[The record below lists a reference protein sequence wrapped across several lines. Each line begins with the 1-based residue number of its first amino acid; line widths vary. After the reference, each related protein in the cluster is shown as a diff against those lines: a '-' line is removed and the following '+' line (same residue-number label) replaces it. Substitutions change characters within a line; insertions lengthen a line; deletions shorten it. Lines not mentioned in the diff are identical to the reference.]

1 MLKVMLIA
9 GDVTEDLS
17 VYFNERG
24 TLRVERKYKN
34 LSGNYEDINGKI
46 IDVDKLVYVYSDK
59 GNMNIKKDMGTL
71 KKLLKEAN
79 EGTSFFNV
87 KEINFFLQKTEHS
100 DQVLKFFNS
109 AMKEVDYTNI
119 SIHEST
125 QALTFIEVYNHL
137 LGTSENNKIVNKHMQ
152 VVRKPKG
159 SQIRNV
165 YDPKKTNVS
174 IEPFKYDHIEN
185 YEKAKDNASKLGL
198 EVSYHDD
205 NVSITKFDKPY
216 LGSLELENIFGRRNI
231 YITSGLPRTG
241 ISTNTA
247 VLAYSSTLANK
258 SVTVVNTTQNN
269 DTQDYLK
276 EMGVKFTK
284 FSMKKFVLTESLEHK
299 NLLNLVNLPHN
310 INDVRKEALGFILSN
325 SSRITSDIIIIETDK
340 DMLDYVLDVAKFRIC
355 RILFSCETLEKDINN
370 LFSYINNLAT
380 EYDIVLM
387 LTELLREMKHCRRLT
402 HEKIRER
409 FNGEVKIMQPVR
421 YDDFEI
427 DALYYEQL
435 IKMD

>member
-1 MLKVMLIA
+1 MLKVMLVA
-9 GDVTEDLS
+9 GDVTDDLS

-87 KEINFFLQKTEHS
+87 KEISFFLQKNEHS

-119 SIHEST
+119 SIYDSE

-137 LGTSENNKIVNKHMQ
+137 LGTSENNKITNKHMR

-159 SQIRNV
+159 SQVRNV

-174 IEPFKYDHIEN
+174 IEPFKYDHLDN
-185 YEKAKDNASKLGL
+185 YEKAKENASKLGL
-198 EVSYHDD
+198 EVTYHDED
-205 NVSITKFDKPY
+205 TSITKFDNPY
-216 LGSLELENIFGRRNI
+216 LGSLELENIFGRRNV

-241 ISTNTA
+241 VSTNTA
-247 VLAYSSTLANK
+247 VFSISSVLANK
-258 SVTVVNTTQNN
+258 SVTIINTTQNN
-269 DTQDYLK
+269 DTQEYLK
-276 EMGVKFTK
+276 EMQIKFTK
-284 FSMKKFVLTESLEHK
+284 FSMKKFVLTETLEHK
-299 NLLNLVNLPHN
+299 NLLNIITLPHN

-325 SSRITSDIIIIETDK
+325 SSRITSDIILIETDK
-340 DMLDYVLDVAKFRIC
+340 DLLDYILDICKFRIC

-370 LFSYINNLAT
+370 IFSYINNISN
-380 EYDIVLM
+380 EYDIVLI
-387 LTELLREMKHCRRLT
+387 LTELLKEMKHCRRLKPD
-402 HEKIRER
+402 KIRER
-409 FNGEVKIMQPVR
+409 FNGEVKIMPPVR
-421 YDDFEI
+421 YDEFEM
-427 DALYYEQL
+427 DTLYYERL
-435 IKMD
+435 IKID